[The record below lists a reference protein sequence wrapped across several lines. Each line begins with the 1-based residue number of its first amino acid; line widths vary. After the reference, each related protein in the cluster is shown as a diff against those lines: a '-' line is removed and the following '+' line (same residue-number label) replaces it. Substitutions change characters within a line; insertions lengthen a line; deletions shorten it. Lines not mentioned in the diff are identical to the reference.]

1 MNLNNIIF
9 VFVFSI
15 TIAIFAFNITKFFSY
30 LKIGKKEIR
39 TDKPL
44 SRLWKVLTV
53 AFGQTKLLREPAA
66 GLMHFFIFWGFLIL
80 LSAIFESIGEG
91 FNSNFSLSFIG
102 DIYIP
107 LIILQEFIALF
118 VILSVIFALFRRI
131 TGKPKRLKSHS
142 SAEAYLILFMI
153 LMIML
158 SMYLQNSVKILIR
171 PDEYSNYRVIASS
184 LQHIFTNFEY
194 NNVLYHIFWWIHI
207 GLVFV
212 FLNLLPFSKHFH
224 IITSIPNVFFA
235 RLNSYGEL
243 RTLNLNDENL
253 QKYGVSDVE
262 DLTWKQLFDGYTCTE
277 CGRCTASCPA
287 NITGKLLSPRE
298 IIINIRKRL
307 IEKAPIILSEQGNS
321 HNRDEIINKNL
332 VDKYITEEELWAC
345 TTCLACV
352 NECPVMIE
360 HVDHIVD
367 MRRFLV
373 LNESR
378 FPKELQIAFQN
389 LERNYN
395 PWSFSS
401 SAREDWASDLNVPIV
416 SNSEGV
422 DLLFWV
428 GCAGAF
434 DDRAKKV
441 SRAMVKILHKA
452 NIKFA
457 ILGNEEKCTGDFAR
471 RSGNEYLA
479 QMLINENISTLNK
492 YKIKRILTT
501 CPHCYNTLKNE
512 YPAFG
517 GRYEVIHHSEFI
529 ENLISDGKIILSKSL
544 NTKTVYH
551 DSCYLGRYNGI
562 YNQPRKILKTVSVNQ
577 IVEMKRNK
585 DKGFCCGAGGARM
598 FMEETEGKRINH
610 ERTDEALAL
619 NVGMIGTACPF
630 CLTMLSDGVKD
641 RQKSDEIAV
650 KDIAEIV
657 ADALIN

>member
-171 PDEYSNYRVIASS
+171 PDEYSNYRFIASS
-184 LQHIFTNFEY
+184 LRHIFTNFEY

-224 IITSIPNVFFA
+224 IITSIPNVYFA

-360 HVDHIVD
+360 HMDHIVD

-401 SAREDWASDLNVPIV
+401 STREDWASDLNVPIV

-441 SRAMVKILHKA
+441 SRAMVKILQKA

>member
-1 MNLNNIIF
+1 MNVNNIIF
-9 VFVFSI
+9 VFVFSVA
-15 TIAIFAFNITKFFSY
+15 IAIFAINITRFFGF
-30 LKIGKKEIR
+30 LKVGKKDNR
-39 TDKPL
+39 TDKIIL
-44 SRLWKVLTV
+44 RLKRVLTI
-53 AFGQTKLLREPAA
+53 AFGQTKLLREPLA
-66 GLMHFFIFWGFLIL
+66 GLMHFFIFWGFVIL
-80 LSAIFESIGEG
+80 LSAIFESISEG
-91 FNSNFSLSFIG
+91 FSSNFSMGFLG
-102 DIYIP
+102 NIYIP
-107 LIILQEFIALF
+107 VVIAQEFIALL
-118 VILSVIFALFRRI
+118 VILSVLYAILRRAI
-131 TGKPKRLKSHS
+131 TKPKRLEGHS
-142 SAEAYLILFMI
+142 SGEAYLILFMI
-153 LMIML
+153 LFIMI
-158 SMYLQNSVKILIR
+158 SMYLQNSVKMIIH
-171 PDEYSNYRVIASS
+171 PDKYSDFRLIASS
-184 LQHIFTNFEY
+184 LKYLFVNSEY
-194 NNVLYHIFWWIHI
+194 NNILYYSFWWIHI
-207 GLVFV
+207 GLVLI

-235 RLNSYGEL
+235 RLNSYGEI

-253 QKYGVSDVE
+253 TKYGVSDIE

-277 CGRCTASCPA
+277 CGRCTAACPA

-307 IEKAPIILSEQGNS
+307 VEKAPILLSKKTSNS
-321 HNRDEIINKNL
+321 DDVINKQL
-332 VDKYITEEELWAC
+332 VDSYITEEELWAC

-352 NECPVMIE
+352 TECPVMIE

-367 MRRFLV
+367 MRRYLV

-378 FPKELQIAFQN
+378 FPKELQLAFQN

-401 SAREDWASDLNVPIV
+401 SSRVDWANDLDVPIA
-416 SNSEGV
+416 STTKDF

-434 DDRAKKV
+434 DDRAKKI
-441 SRAMVKILHKA
+441 SRAMVKILKKS
-452 NIKFA
+452 NQKFA

-479 QMLINENISTLNK
+479 QMLINENITTLNRYNIRK
-492 YKIKRILTT
+492 ILTI
-501 CPHCYNTLKNE
+501 CPHCFNTLKNE

-517 GRYEVIHHSEFI
+517 GNYEVIHHSEFI
-529 ENLISDGKIILSKSL
+529 ATLLSTGKIKISRSL
-544 NTKTVYH
+544 DKKTVFH

-562 YNQPRKILKTVSVNQ
+562 YDYPRRILNSVSINK

-598 FMEETEGKRINH
+598 FMEESTGKRINH
-610 ERTDEALAL
+610 ERTDEALSL
-619 NVGMIGTACPF
+619 DINMIGTACPF

-641 RQKSDEIAV
+641 RQKNESVLV

-657 ADALIN
+657 ADALID